1 MIDRGEMTLGPL
13 SRALLEEIAEGV
25 VIFDESGRM
34 VYANGTARATM
45 RKVGIERG
53 NRSAVLPQLSPLG
66 SRLAPIWIGGA
77 KLGEA
82 VFIPPSAAGSSD
94 RQTLA
99 DREREAILATLRST
113 NWKLTESARVL
124 GISRTTLWRRLRAYG
139 IDRDKRARWSEPS

>member
-1 MIDRGEMTLGPL
+1 MIDRGEMTVGPL

-25 VIFDESGRM
+25 VIFDGSGRM
-34 VYANGTARATM
+34 VYANGGARVTM
-45 RKVGIERG
+45 RKAGIERG
-53 NRSAVLPQLSPLG
+53 SRAAVLPQLSRLG

-82 VFIPPSAAGSSD
+82 VFIPASPAGLSD

-99 DREREAILATLRST
+99 DREREAILDTLRAT

-139 IDRDKRARWSEPS
+139 IDRDRRARWSEPS